1 MVWCDFRTFIFLQRQ
16 SSSMEED
23 GYTHLVTVSDITEKY
38 VWFMIDSV
46 DDNIGV
52 PIPKNSS
59 NQTSQTELTIS
70 SLEIGDKCRLTFVPK
85 NRQCTAWYAG
95 PISVVEIN
103 S

>member
-1 MVWCDFRTFIFLQRQ
+1 MNKSI
-16 SSSMEED
+16 
-23 GYTHLVTVSDITEKY
+23 THLVSVSDITDEY
-38 VWFMIDSV
+38 VWFTIDSM

-70 SLEIGDKCRLTFVPK
+70 SLEKGDRCRLTFVAK
-85 NRQCTAWYAG
+85 NSQCTAWYAG
-95 PISVVEIN
+95 SISVVEVN

>member
-1 MVWCDFRTFIFLQRQ
+1 
-16 SSSMEED
+16 MEES
-23 GYTHLVTVSDITEKY
+23 YTHLVTVSDITEEY
-38 VWFMIDSV
+38 VWFSIDAT
-46 DDNIGV
+46 DDNIAV

-70 SLEIGDKCRLTFVPK
+70 SLEKGDRCRLTFVPK

-95 PISVVEIN
+95 SISVVEIN